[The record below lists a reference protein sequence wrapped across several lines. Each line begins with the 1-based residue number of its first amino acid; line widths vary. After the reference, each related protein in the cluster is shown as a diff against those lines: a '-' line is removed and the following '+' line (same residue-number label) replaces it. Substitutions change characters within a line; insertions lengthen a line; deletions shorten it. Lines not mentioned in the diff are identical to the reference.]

1 VGDSLLQDIRYAVRT
16 LRRAPLFAAT
26 VAVTMGLG
34 LGLLGSAFTIL
45 NAYVL
50 KPINLPSPRA
60 LY

>member
-1 VGDSLLQDIRYAVRT
+1 MGADSLVQDLRYALRT

-34 LGLLGSAFTIL
+34 LGLLGSAFTLL

-50 KPINLPSPRA
+50 KPINLPNPYG
-60 LY
+60 L